1 MTVQNIEQL
10 GNEIEQAWR
19 GSDYREE
26 AFAEIAQ
33 AALAKRALHRELS
46 AVDVA
51 RWLHRAPQ
59 VPPQAADAKFG
70 EPPVTLFAGRHF
82 YVEVLFWLDGTT
94 AIHQHSFSGAF
105 HVLFGSSIHTRYTF
119 TPGETISDTLLLGEL
134 RAGKPELLAAG
145 DTRPILAGNRL
156 IHSLFHLERPSA
168 TLVVR
173 TRHAAGTDPQYS
185 YLPPG
190 IAHDPFGEDAR
201 LPRLQQLFEVLRHA
215 QSPERSQLLREVIE
229 GADLHSCAILL
240 VNLFR
245 AQAIKKEES
254 DALLA
259 VLAGRHAALASAL
272 ALALN
277 ETRRQALVIDR
288 RRTLHSPDHRFFLSL
303 LLNIRRRDEIFRL
316 IDERYADAGAL
327 DRIVGWIEEITSL
340 PPRPGSDSNEP
351 NPIGYDL
358 GEAEIQVFRA
368 LLAGRTP
375 DEVVTALAAQYD
387 GVMEQADDVH
397 TLCESIQTSALFRP
411 LFENPTL

>member
-1 MTVQNIEQL
+1 VHNIEQL
-10 GNEIEQAWR
+10 GSEIEEAWR
-19 GSDYREE
+19 ASDYREE

-33 AALAKRALHRELS
+33 AALGKRELHRELS
-46 AVDVA
+46 TADIA
-51 RWLHRAPQ
+51 RWVHEAPQ
-59 VPPQAADAKFG
+59 IPPQATDAKFG

-105 HVLFGSSIHTRYTF
+105 QVLFGSSIHTGYSF
-119 TPGETISDTLLLGEL
+119 TPGETISQKLLLGEL
-134 RAGKPELLAAG
+134 RAGTPELLVPG
-145 DTRPILAGNRL
+145 STRPILAGNRL

-190 IAHDPFGEDAR
+190 IAHDPFSDDAR
-201 LPRLQQLFEVLRHA
+201 LPRLLQLFEVLRHA
-215 QSPERSQLLREVIE
+215 QSSERAQLLREVVE
-229 GADLHSCAILL
+229 SADLHSCAIVLI
-240 VNLFR
+240 NLFR
-245 AQAIKKEES
+245 AQAIKREES
-254 DALLA
+254 ETLLA
-259 VLAGRHAALASAL
+259 IVARRHTALASAL
-272 ALALN
+272 ALALE

-288 RRTLHSPDHRFFLSL
+288 RRTLHAPEHRFFLSL

-316 IDERYADAGAL
+316 VEQRYPDGAAL

-340 PPRPGSDSNEP
+340 PPPSGNGAGGA

-375 DEVVTALAAQYD
+375 DEVVATLAEQYD
-387 GVMEQADDVH
+387 GVAEQANDVH
-397 TLCESIQTSALFRP
+397 ALCESIQTSALFRP
-411 LFENPTL
+411 LFSDPAR